1 MLSTCQ
7 PSFYPQTDAVSC
19 QCLKYLLEKTG
30 HSLKQFNVSG
40 NILTGFPSVLKAM
53 SVSGWVGGWVGGR
66 EGGREGAGGGREGG
80 GRGRDGGGGEGER
93 LESGRENGENT
104 MNM

>member
-53 SVSGWVGGWVGGR
+53 SVSWVGGWVGGR
-66 EGGREGAGGGREGG
+66 EGGREGGRGQGEGGREGAG
-80 GRGRDGGGGEGER
+80 GRGRER
-93 LESGRENGENT
+93 G
-104 MNM
+104 